1 MEDIKM
7 KTLPV
12 AIQLYSVRNDLAENF
27 EAALRKVK
35 EIGYDGVEF
44 AGLYDNDP
52 VKVRELCEEIG
63 LVPISAHVSIF
74 EMMPDAEGVMS
85 TYEKVGVKYIAIPS
99 MSEDRRVGAE
109 RWEET
114 VEEICRISKIAK
126 AHGITLLYHNHD
138 FEFQKVDGENALDVL
153 YKTIPAD
160 ILQTEIDTCW
170 ANVGGEVPADYV
182 RKYTGRA
189 PVVHLKD
196 FVMAGK
202 KPANMYELIGVKTV
216 GETAA
221 EEAFAFRPIGY
232 GVQDM
237 PAILEASVD
246 AGAEWVV
253 VEQDR
258 PSLDKTPMECAAM
271 SREFLKKLGW

>member
-1 MEDIKM
+1 M

-12 AIQLYSVRNDLAENF
+12 AIQLYSVRNDLSENF

-44 AGLYDNDP
+44 AGLYNTDP
-52 VKVRELCEEIG
+52 AKIRDLCKELD

-74 EMMPDAEGVMS
+74 DMMGDTEALMS
-85 TYEKVGVKYIAIPS
+85 AYETIGVKYMAIPS
-99 MSEDRRVGAE
+99 MPEDRRVGAE

-114 VEEICRISKIAK
+114 VKEIHRISEIAK
-126 AHGITLLYHNHD
+126 KHGITLLYHNHD
-138 FEFQKVDGENALDVL
+138 FEFKKIDGENALDIL

-160 ILQTEIDTCW
+160 VLQTEIDTCW
-170 ANVGGEVPADYV
+170 ANVGGENPADFV

-202 KPANMYELIGVKTV
+202 KPTNMYELIGVKTV
-216 GETAA
+216 GDTAA
-221 EEAFAFRPIGY
+221 EEDFAFRPIGY

-237 PAILEASVD
+237 PSILEASID

-258 PSLDKTPMECAAM
+258 PSLDKTPMECAQM